1 MTIHLNIAN
10 DSGNGYMKEEFNN
23 YRFRQPSVIAEVRKG
38 KEPTPINDTEN
49 PGSVASTIN
58 DILNNQYVT
67 IDSPGVNAN
76 GKYFVSTRAQN
87 STMTQIGFNI
97 MSEQPKSD
105 SDVGIICL
113 LSEIAGYS
121 LKQIYEE
128 TNELPE
134 TIKVVV
140 DKMAT
145 ALPISD
151 FKIKSN
157 QEKLIS
163 RFTIG
168 SHVVMIN
175 NFETPIPVNI
185 TFKTVLVN
193 PEGAIGQYALIGD
206 PHEKRVIRQDGI
218 FDDFVKE
225 NNIDAPIDGE
235 YVQNAGKVIS
245 IDIGDYTTDISV
257 MDGFTPFEDAN
268 QSLKMG
274 IGSLTNYAIDDLKAK
289 YPTVPMPK
297 RQDFTEEV
305 MNGKTK
311 RADLF
316 REELQAQMPQ
326 LVNSIISSLRETFT
340 SLRGDAGLIVVHGG
354 GANTTRSE
362 LEPALKALIKEVM
375 IFEIPIMY
383 IPEEY
388 SQWLNLDGLSMRI
401 NNL

>member
-10 DSGNGYMKEEFNN
+10 DSGNGFMKEEFNN
-23 YRFRQPSVIAEVRKG
+23 HRFKQPSVIAEVRKG
-38 KEPTPINDTEN
+38 KEPTPINDLEN
-49 PGSVASTIN
+49 PGRVSETIN
-58 DILNNQYVT
+58 EILDNQYVT

-87 STMTQIGFNI
+87 STMTQVGYNI

-121 LKQIYEE
+121 LKQLYEE
-128 TNELPE
+128 TKELPE

-140 DKMAT
+140 DNMTT

-151 FKIKSN
+151 FKVKSN
-157 QEKLIS
+157 QEKLIN
-163 RFTIG
+163 RFTKG
-168 SHVVMIN
+168 SHLVMIN

-185 TFKTVLVN
+185 TFKNVLVN

-206 PHEKRVIRQDGI
+206 PHEKGTIRQDGI

-225 NNIDAPIDGE
+225 NALEESIDGE

-257 MDGFTPFEDAN
+257 MDGFTPYEDAN
-268 QSLKMG
+268 QSLKLG
-274 IGSLTNYAIDDLKAK
+274 IGSITNYAIDDLKAK
-289 YPTVPMPK
+289 YPSVPMPK

-305 MNGKTK
+305 INGKTK

-316 REELQAQMPQ
+316 REELEDQMPQ
-326 LVNSIISSLRETFT
+326 LVNSIIDRLRETFT
-340 SLRGDAGLIVVHGG
+340 ALRGDAGLIVVHGG
-354 GANTTRSE
+354 GAIPTRSV
-362 LEPALKALIKEVM
+362 LEPALKELIKEVM
-375 IFEIPIMY
+375 IFEIPVMY

-401 NNL
+401 NSL